1 MKETMEEKKLFDAL
15 YALVDEMHWGASLYA
30 IVDTGIYRDFI
41 DILDIENPPH
51 RILFKDT
58 FVPEYENVA
67 PYLVALNREDDF
79 SKALVSKG
87 HGETWLSFVVS
98 RQDIATLA
106 YELKERINIYSQ
118 AHEREIILRFYDP
131 RNMQQYFN
139 MLDEDEKETLFKDI
153 NGYFA
158 HVNVEDIAILNTYNP
173 QGKQSIPIQKR
184 AS

>member
-1 MKETMEEKKLFDAL
+1 MKETMEEKTLFDAL
-15 YALVDEMHWGASLYA
+15 YALVDEMHVGASLYA

-51 RILFKDT
+51 HILFKDA

-79 SKALVSKG
+79 SKAFVSKG
-87 HGETWLSFVVS
+87 QGETWLSFVIS
-98 RQDIATLA
+98 RQDISTLA
-106 YELKERINIYSQ
+106 YELKERINVYSQ

-139 MLDEDEKETLFKDI
+139 MLDEDEKETLFRDI

-158 HVNVEDIAILNTYNP
+158 YVDVEDTAILNIYNP
-173 QGKQSIPIQKR
+173 EGKQSIPIQKR